1 MAMVSIRL
9 RSLLPR
15 WMLATDPFVRV
26 NGGPPKKL
34 TKSPVEFEVTG
45 GAVRVEV
52 ALFRSGHGAGEG
64 RWSNNPISR
73 WTEDVAE
80 DSQLRLWF
88 HPALFNSWRRRGHLR
103 RE

>member
-1 MAMVSIRL
+1 MARVSIRL

-15 WMLATDPFVRV
+15 WMLATDPYVRV
-26 NGGPPKKL
+26 NEGPPMKL

-52 ALFRSGHGAGEG
+52 ALFKSGHGAVERG
-64 RWSNNPISR
+64 WSNPISR
-73 WTEDVAE
+73 WTEDVDE

-103 RE
+103 LE